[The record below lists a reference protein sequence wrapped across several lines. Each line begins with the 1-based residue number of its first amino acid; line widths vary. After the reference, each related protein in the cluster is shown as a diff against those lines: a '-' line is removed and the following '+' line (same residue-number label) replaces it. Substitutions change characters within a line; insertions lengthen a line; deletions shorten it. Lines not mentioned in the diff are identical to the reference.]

1 LVVLIFIGW
10 DMHMN
15 IRNRYFTKSKFKIA
29 SECPTRLFYLDKPQ
43 YINQHEENPFLEALA
58 KGGYQAGELAK
69 KYYPN
74 GHDLG
79 AINSAEAIAKTKEL
93 LQLDEIVIFEAAIQ
107 YKNLLIRV
115 DILTKNNN
123 QLQLIE
129 VKAKSFDFDTE
140 DPFLT
145 QKGFIQSGW
154 FPYLNDVAFQKHV
167 LISAFPENTITSYL
181 MLIDKKALSPTDG
194 LNQKFKVI
202 KNHNNHKSIDVSS
215 TLDKDDLSVQL
226 LKKINVDFFCDLI
239 FSGNDSS
246 NPQSLNFSDRIH
258 LYADHYAKDIK
269 IITPI
274 SSTCSNCPYT
284 ATFQDPISKL
294 ISGFHE
300 CWKNEL
306 GWSDSDFEEPTILNL
321 WNFRKKDLFIQDRK
335 IKFSQLAEGD
345 INPTST
351 DYGLS
356 TTERQWLQIEKSQ
369 QHDKTPWLDKKA
381 LIQELNSWEYPLHF
395 IDFETTMTALPFNK
409 GRHPYEGIA
418 FQFSHHKVLENG
430 QVLHQ
435 GEYLNSS
442 TGVFPNYEFVR
453 ALKQELDKDNGTIFR
468 YATHEN
474 TFLNIIYWQLKTDTN
489 EIFDRDELCSF
500 IRSITVSTGDS
511 VEKWEGER
519 NMVDM
524 LDLVK
529 HYYYNPLTN
538 GSNSIKYVLPAT
550 LESSDFLK
558 SKYSKPIYGAKKGI
572 PSYNFKNWKWIHFDN
587 DKMIDPYKL
596 LPNID
601 LTNDRPSNSS
611 NEAIVL
617 QDGGAAMTA
626 YARLQFEDLS
636 ETNRQRISQAL
647 LRYCEL
653 DTFAMVML
661 YEAWRDWLL

>member
-1 LVVLIFIGW
+1 MKIK
-10 DMHMN
+10 
-15 IRNRYFTKSKFKIA
+15 NRYFTKSKFKIT

-43 YINQHEENPFLEALA
+43 YTNQNEENPFLEALA
-58 KGGYQAGELAK
+58 EGGYQVGELAK
-69 KYYPN
+69 KYYPK

-79 AINSAEAIAKTKEL
+79 ALTSVAAVTKTKKL
-93 LQLDEIVIFEAAIQ
+93 LLLDEVVIFEAAIQ
-107 YKNLLIRV
+107 HNNLLIRV
-115 DILTKNNN
+115 DILTKRNHY
-123 QLQLIE
+123 LQLIE
-129 VKAKSFDFDTE
+129 VKAKSFDFDTD

-145 QKGFIQSGW
+145 QKGFIQSEW
-154 FPYLNDVAFQKHV
+154 FPYLNDVAFQKYV
-167 LISAFPENTITSYL
+167 LISAFPKSSITSYL
-181 MLIDKKALSPTDG
+181 MLINKNVLSPTNG

-202 KNHNNHKSIDVSS
+202 KDHNNHKSIKVSS
-215 TLDKDDLSVQL
+215 TLNKDDFSVQL

-246 NPQSLNFSDRIH
+246 NPQSLSFDDRIR
-258 LYADHYAKDIK
+258 LYADHYERDIK
-269 IITPI
+269 IFTPI
-274 SSTCSNCPYT
+274 SSICAKCPFVT
-284 ATFQDPISKL
+284 NKQEPIPKM

-335 IKFSQLAEGD
+335 IKFSQIVKED
-345 INPTST
+345 INPTSA

-369 QHDKTPWLDKKA
+369 QNDKTPWLDQKA
-381 LIQELNSWEYPLHF
+381 LSKELNSWEYPLHF

-418 FQFSHHKVLENG
+418 FQFSHHTILENG
-430 QVLHQ
+430 KVVHQ
-435 GEYLNSS
+435 GEYLNNN
-442 TGVFPNYEFVR
+442 TGIFPNYEFVR
-453 ALKQELDKDNGTIFR
+453 ALKQELDKDSGTIFR
-468 YATHEN
+468 YAAHEN
-474 TFLNIIYWQLKTDTN
+474 TFLNIIYWQLKTDTS
-489 EIFDRDELCSF
+489 EIYDRDELCSF

-550 LESSDFLK
+550 LESSAFLK

-572 PSYNFKNWKWIHFDN
+572 PSCNFKNWKWIHFDN
-587 DKMIDPYKL
+587 DKIIDPYKL

-601 LTNDRPSNSS
+601 LMNNNLSNSS
-611 NEAIVL
+611 HNTVVL

-636 ETNRQRISQAL
+636 ETNRHSISQGL

-653 DTFAMVML
+653 DTLAMVML
-661 YEAWRDWLL
+661 YEAWRDWLI